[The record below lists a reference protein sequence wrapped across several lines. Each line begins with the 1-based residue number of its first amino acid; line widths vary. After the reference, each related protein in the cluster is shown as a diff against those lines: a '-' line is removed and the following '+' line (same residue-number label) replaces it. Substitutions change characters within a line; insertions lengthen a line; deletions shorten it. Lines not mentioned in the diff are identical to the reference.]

1 MRYKFFSF
9 IVFLFLLTNCGF
21 SVVKNNINYN
31 ITEISTIGD
40 KKINF
45 ILKNKLFLNSN
56 DKNQKIIKLN
66 LNTNKTKTIKEK
78 NISNQITKYQININT
93 DIEFL
98 VSNNSNSNKFN
109 VSKNGSY
116 EVATRH
122 SETLNNEKKLIK
134 LLINDLSEEILEKLS
149 TKINEL

>member
-9 IVFLFLLTNCGF
+9 TVFLFLLTNCGF

-98 VSNNSNSNKFN
+98 V
-109 VSKNGSY
+109 
-116 EVATRH
+116 
-122 SETLNNEKKLIK
+122 
-134 LLINDLSEEILEKLS
+134 
-149 TKINEL
+149 